1 MYIHAMVR
9 HTAVTPEAAR
19 FYGPAGY
26 CAGERV
32 GWLMKRALM
41 SIAQA
46 ADRRLEPKG
55 ITHAQWAAL
64 FMLQRCRASTV
75 AELARETQS
84 DPGAMTRLLD
94 RLEAKGFCRRQR
106 STDDRRVVRIEL
118 TPEGELAA
126 QEVPVVMALAGC
138 ASPRGITSDAALIAP
153 TTLGVDPTTT
163 TAPVAAE
170 WWRGFEDPVLDDLI
184 ARATAGTPSLRVAA
198 ARAARASANV
208 ASANAAEGPQVTGSI
223 DATRQRFTATGLYP
237 PPIAGSIRDTA
248 TA

>member
-1 MYIHAMVR
+1 MTRASP
-9 HTAVTPEAAR
+9 TAPAPAA
-19 FYGPAGY
+19 FYEPVGY
-26 CAGERV
+26 CADESV

-118 TPEGELAA
+118 TPEGDVAA
-126 QEVPVVMALAGC
+126 QEVPGRPGAG
-138 ASPRGITSDAALIAP
+138 AQ
-153 TTLGVDPTTT
+153 
-163 TAPVAAE
+163 
-170 WWRGFEDPVLDDLI
+170 
-184 ARATAGTPSLRVAA
+184 
-198 ARAARASANV
+198 RASRRLLEDEWAQLKDMLRRMVANGE
-208 ASANAAEGPQVTGSI
+208 SAETRKAE
-223 DATRQRFTATGLYP
+223 
-237 PPIAGSIRDTA
+237 
-248 TA
+248 